1 MCEVELPMDLAMNG
15 AILIYHQ
22 VVDNQLVELYLL
34 CHGEPL
40 YKVFAAPF
48 LTQALPLP
56 LNFLCLP
63 QDKAGKYQ
71 DKCRL

>member
-1 MCEVELPMDLAMNG
+1 MGEVELPMDLAMNG

-48 LTQALPLP
+48 LT
-56 LNFLCLP
+56 
-63 QDKAGKYQ
+63 
-71 DKCRL
+71 